1 MYLMVML
8 LEGRSNGK
16 SNAISKLARSNDGG
30 DGATL
35 FCTHAPCIE
44 CAKLIYGAGIA
55 SVFYREV
62 YKNELGLDFLKKSHI
77 EVQKH
82 EQTQS

>member
-1 MYLMVML
+1 MYLMAML

-30 DGATL
+30 DGAVL

-44 CAKLIYGAGIA
+44 CAKMIYGAGIRH
-55 SVFYREV
+55 VFYRDV
-62 YKNELGLDFLKKSHI
+62 YKNDLGVKFLEKSSIH
-77 EVQKH
+77 VTKR
-82 EQTQS
+82 